1 MKILFVAPLNS
12 VHSRR
17 WIQYF
22 ADKGTNEVYVLN
34 FEEQTVEL
42 TNVNVMTIRLPGG
55 FWKKCLFFVPII
67 SRARSFIRKT
77 NPDFIHV
84 HWVSFAHYFLFWG
97 LSFPLVITPWG
108 SDILINTKKFF
119 ISCFIRKFLPQGSLF
134 ICDARHL
141 KDKLIELGA
150 DQAKVQLIYF
160 GTDVRKFH
168 PDRKDRS
175 IWKELG
181 FEEGVSIVLSLRA
194 LKPIYDVRTFI
205 LSIPEILREYGSARF
220 VAVGRG
226 EEKPKLVQLVQELGI
241 TEKVRF
247 LEGLSDE
254 TMQKVVASADVY
266 VSTSLSDGGLAASTA
281 EAMACEVPVVVTDFG
296 ENGKWVENGV
306 SGFLFPLSDHR
317 ELAQKVV
324 DLLKDPAY
332 AKDIARAGRRVIE
345 ERNNYY
351 KEMEKTEALYEK
363 IIQG

>member
-1 MKILFVAPLNS
+1 
-12 VHSRR
+12 
-17 WIQYF
+17 
-22 ADKGTNEVYVLN
+22 
-34 FEEQTVEL
+34 
-42 TNVNVMTIRLPGG
+42 
-55 FWKKCLFFVPII
+55 
-67 SRARSFIRKT
+67 
-77 NPDFIHV
+77 
-84 HWVSFAHYFLFWG
+84 
-97 LSFPLVITPWG
+97 
-108 SDILINTKKFF
+108 
-119 ISCFIRKFLPQGSLF
+119 FLPQGSLF

-254 TMQKVVASADVY
+254 AMQKVVASADVY